1 MVDVKN
7 VAAKIE
13 NFEHKREKRNAAK
26 HHVRQV
32 AEERRDKQPHLC
44 SVLTHLLLGSRF
56 DPALEG
62 GCGFCLV
69 KNYKRS
75 LADFPVFLPLLI
87 GFRSGWRRTDL
98 RCRRWRRARG

>member
-44 SVLTHLLLGSRF
+44 SMLTHLFLGSRF

-62 GCGFCLV
+62 SCGFRLV
-69 KNYKRS
+69 KSYKRS
-75 LADFPVFLPLLI
+75 LAYFPIFVPLLI
-87 GFRSGWRRTDL
+87 GSR
-98 RCRRWRRARG
+98 RRWRRRRVR